1 MDHHVKTMH
10 LDEVTPG
17 MTLAEDLLTLRGKM
31 ILPKGAVLTEAAISA
46 LRRYEV
52 TQAVILLSEE
62 LAARETE
69 AEREHQRE
77 RIARLF
83 RKDDGADATILLHWQ
98 ILRFR
103 LGERS

>member
-1 MDHHVKTMH
+1 MDHRVKTMH
-10 LDEVTPG
+10 LDEVSPG
-17 MTLAEDLLTLRGKM
+17 MALAEDLLTLRGKM
-31 ILPKGAVLTEAAISA
+31 ILPKGAVLTGSVIGA

-52 TQAVILLSEE
+52 TQVPILLSEE

-69 AEREHQRE
+69 AEHEHQRE

-103 LGERS
+103 LGEKS